1 MKNLTEDIIND
12 LECDIIT
19 AREAQKNL
27 ESIKGEI
34 SSSDYRDAISFISEY
49 IEEEIYNR
57 EPELDEMILEDVE
70 VSHYDWDEEKE
81 CDDAWNQDYLLEE
94 WGNNVQL
101 YNTGKYNHG
110 SV

>member
-1 MKNLTEDIIND
+1 MKDLAEDIIND

-27 ESIKGEI
+27 ESIKNEI

-70 VSHYDWDEEKE
+70 ISHYDWDEEKE

-101 YNTGKYNHG
+101 YNPWKYDCG
-110 SV
+110 SI

>member
-27 ESIKGEI
+27 ENIKGEI
-34 SSSDYRDAISFISEY
+34 SSSDYRDTISFISEY
-49 IEEEIYNR
+49 IKEEIYNR

-70 VSHYDWDEEKE
+70 VSHYNWDEEKE
-81 CDDAWNQDYLLEE
+81 SDDAWNQDYLLEE
-94 WGNNVQL
+94 
-101 YNTGKYNHG
+101 
-110 SV
+110 

>member
-1 MKNLTEDIIND
+1 MKDLTEDIIND

-27 ESIKGEI
+27 ESIIGEI

-101 YNTGKYNHG
+101 YNTGEYDYG
-110 SV
+110 SI

>member
-1 MKNLTEDIIND
+1 MKDLTEDIIND

-27 ESIKGEI
+27 ESIKNEI

-49 IEEEIYNR
+49 IEEEINNR

-94 WGNNVQL
+94 WDNNVQL
-101 YNTGKYNHG
+101 YNTREYDHG
-110 SV
+110 SI